1 MEMVERA
8 VACARFYFRSK
19 GGFMNIKF
27 HVNRQHIART
37 DRAYVVAGSRNFLG
51 CEFTFTPEW
60 AGIVKTAIFQNGDTA
75 YHVVLENDAIAAA
88 AMPVLS
94 EGCWN
99 ISVFGGNLIT
109 ADSAP
114 LIVARSGYAEGT
126 APAAPSATVYETL
139 SGMISQA
146 IARRT
151 LRRKKSRAERRWPI
165 ADGTLYIN

>member
-1 MEMVERA
+1 MIERA
-8 VACARFYFRSK
+8 IAYARFYFRGK

-27 HVNRQHIART
+27 HVNRQHITRT
-37 DRAYVVAGSRNFLG
+37 DHAYVVAGSRNFLG

-60 AGIVKTAIFQNGDTA
+60 EGIVKTAVFQNGDTA

-99 ISVFGGNLIT
+99 ISVFGGDLIT

-114 LIVARSGYAEGT
+114 LVV
-126 APAAPSATVYETL
+126 VYETL

-146 IARRT
+146 IAKT
-151 LRRKKSRAERRWPI
+151 DALEEKIEGGTSGGTPVTV
-165 ADGTLYIN
+165 ADETLYIN

>member
-1 MEMVERA
+1 
-8 VACARFYFRSK
+8 
-19 GGFMNIKF
+19 MNIKF

-88 AMPVLS
+88 AMPYYPRDA
-94 EGCWN
+94 G
-99 ISVFGGNLIT
+99 ISPFLAGISSQRT
-109 ADSAP
+109 ARRLLLPGQDMP
-114 LIVARSGYAEGT
+114 KGQLRQ
-126 APAAPSATVYETL
+126 APSATVYETL

-146 IARRT
+146 IAKT
-151 LRRKKSRAERRWPI
+151 DALEEKIEGGTSVAI